1 MVKEDWAPYQ
11 HPQTGPRP
19 RRFLLRSF
27 STSGPHRLY
36 LLAARPTFYSNLL
49 VSTCSLLYLPS
60 HFVQLLF
67 LSFALSFS
75 LRHPPS
81 LLPPRGGPPRP
92 HAGHIRGPERVGL
105 DVPFTAATKRAA
117 QASAD
122 LPGSHFRLGGN
133 VHPRHTQPHLRHGV
147 VRAFI
152 DFADRRGF
160 KFSDG
165 DRKSRAQESRSRA
178 FYGFLRSL
186 TSEAT
191 ISLRAGLLSRLLLFT
206 SRCRFRERFRESW
219 SLY

>member
-36 LLAARPTFYSNLL
+36 LLVARPTFYSNLL

-67 LSFALSFS
+67 LSRSLSLS
-75 LRHPPS
+75 LSAILR
-81 LLPPRGGPPRP
+81 LLYLLAVGPPVRMP
-92 HAGHIRGPERVGL
+92 ATFGAPERVGL

-133 VHPRHTQPHLRHGV
+133 VHPRHTQTHLRHGV

-165 DRKSRAQESRSRA
+165 DRKSRARRSRA
-178 FYGFLRSL
+178 RAPFMGF
-186 TSEAT
+186 
-191 ISLRAGLLSRLLLFT
+191 
-206 SRCRFRERFRESW
+206 
-219 SLY
+219 

>member
-36 LLAARPTFYSNLL
+36 LLVARPTFYSNLL

-67 LSFALSFS
+67 LSFRSLFLS
-75 LRHPPS
+75 PPS
-81 LLPPRGGPPRP
+81 SVSSTSSRWAPPVRMPATFGAPREWASMFHSPRQQNEPPRRQL
-92 HAGHIRGPERVGL
+92 IFQE
-105 DVPFTAATKRAA
+105 ATS
-117 QASAD
+117 ASAVMYTRD
-122 LPGSHFRLGGN
+122 IHSH
-133 VHPRHTQPHLRHGV
+133 TYRHGV

-152 DFADRRGF
+152 DFVDRRGF

-165 DRKSRAQESRSRA
+165 DRKSRAQESRASA
-178 FYGFLRSL
+178 PFMGF
-186 TSEAT
+186 
-191 ISLRAGLLSRLLLFT
+191 
-206 SRCRFRERFRESW
+206 
-219 SLY
+219 